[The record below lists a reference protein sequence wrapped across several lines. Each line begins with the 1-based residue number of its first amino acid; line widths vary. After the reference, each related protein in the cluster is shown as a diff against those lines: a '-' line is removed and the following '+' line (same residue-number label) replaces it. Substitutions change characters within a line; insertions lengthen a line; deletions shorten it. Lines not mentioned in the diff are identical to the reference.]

1 MDPGL
6 NPCQRPPFSQPGS
19 WRSCPSKWDGIYT
32 TSHLRSA
39 FWDLGSV
46 PEPTRIIKAR
56 NIQQISPGG
65 DLSRP
70 WHHEHREMQSYSL
83 SHEQETQNSK
93 AKGCCP
99 NLRKP
104 SPLENLVFS
113 LGFLLIPPVL
123 YGIKAMPCMALT
135 NPLSYAQFL
144 MQFPRT
150 LICQLGPYIDQM
162 DHPYPR

>member
-1 MDPGL
+1 
-6 NPCQRPPFSQPGS
+6 
-19 WRSCPSKWDGIYT
+19 
-32 TSHLRSA
+32 
-39 FWDLGSV
+39 
-46 PEPTRIIKAR
+46 
-56 NIQQISPGG
+56 
-65 DLSRP
+65 
-70 WHHEHREMQSYSL
+70 MQSYSL

-93 AKGCCP
+93 AKCCCP